1 MDVTFIISKGV
12 LRCVV
17 PPLSVVLRKLE
28 LPEGPVP
35 SLQ

>member
-1 MDVTFIISKGV
+1 MDGTISISKGV

-17 PPLSVVLRKLE
+17 PPLCIVLRKLE
-28 LPEGPVP
+28 LPEGPVY